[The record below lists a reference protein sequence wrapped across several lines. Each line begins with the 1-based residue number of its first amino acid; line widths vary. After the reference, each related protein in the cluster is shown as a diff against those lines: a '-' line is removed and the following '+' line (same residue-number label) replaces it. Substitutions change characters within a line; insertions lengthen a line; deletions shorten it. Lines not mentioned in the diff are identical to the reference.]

1 MGRARE
7 AENSVIWT
15 CPRCR
20 RQFRSATKYHSC
32 VHIELADHFSGKDSQ
47 VRDLFDN
54 LLGSVQAFGPVQV
67 YALRTRIVLQG
78 EVQFAT
84 LTPRKHWLEG
94 TLWLRWKAEHPL
106 ISCIEMHVFRDY
118 VRIFR
123 LTSPGDVDPEF
134 IALLHEA
141 YMLAELAPHT

>member
-1 MGRARE
+1 M
-7 AENSVIWT
+7 IWT

-94 TLWLRWKAEHPL
+94 SCGSAGRSSIPL
-106 ISCIEMHVFRDY
+106 
-118 VRIFR
+118 
-123 LTSPGDVDPEF
+123 
-134 IALLHEA
+134 
-141 YMLAELAPHT
+141 